1 MYTITDGETLRFA
14 IKDYLRF
21 YTEERIQER
30 YDCKTPLEV
39 RTEAL
44 DTVEPMGYPI
54 PENKRIKKY
63 KEKWCAYRYLTCL
76 LDRGHIILRFTLL
89 FYIFQE

>member
-1 MYTITDGETLRFA
+1 MLTAFAKKFFFNFIAKTANTLFLSENLVRIIFTFQDCIIRLFSLKHAMYTITDGETLRFA

-39 RTEAL
+39 
-44 DTVEPMGYPI
+44 
-54 PENKRIKKY
+54 
-63 KEKWCAYRYLTCL
+63 
-76 LDRGHIILRFTLL
+76 
-89 FYIFQE
+89 